1 MKMYKGII
9 KKVPTA
15 KQFEDYNNG
24 EIEIADVRL
33 VDTIVELDGKGGKFE
48 TLPFRLS
55 YQDVDE
61 NGNEKYT
68 YDSEAGVYVKA
79 YKQTPILY
87 ATGKEM
93 RILLELGEFN
103 PVKLMV
109 SENER
114 EDKVFLN
121 VECVQNQ
128 HMGLS

>member
-1 MKMYKGII
+1 MRMYKGII

-24 EIEIADVRL
+24 KIEIADVRL
-33 VDTIVELDGKGGKFE
+33 VDTIVELDGENGKFE
-48 TLPFRLS
+48 ALPFRLS
-55 YQDVDE
+55 YQDLNE
-61 NGNEKYT
+61 NGCEKYT
-68 YDSEAGVYVKA
+68 YDSEADVYIKA

-93 RILLELGEFN
+93 RILIEMGEYA
-103 PVKLMV
+103 PVKLMA

-128 HMGLS
+128 HMGLA